1 MDFLTPFQAKALVLK
16 AAKVKSVE
24 EEANTEMTEI
34 MKNTGKTQNV
44 GKVLT
49 KKCTKYKCNN
59 DHYTN
64 SGFLRILKKS

>member
-49 KKCTKYKCNN
+49 KKW
-59 DHYTN
+59 
-64 SGFLRILKKS
+64 